1 MVQSNM
7 LTLIIELY
15 LNEMKPNKNKFRVLR
30 IKSSTSNLYNNMDIS
45 RFAHI
50 SNTSII
56 KLTSGQFCSPHMFNC
71 AGDFNWSVTEIT
83 KQITQCL
90 VKQWEQTT
98 VDCFAL
104 N

>member
-1 MVQSNM
+1 M

-56 KLTSGQFCSPHMFNC
+56 KLTFGQFCSPHMCNC
-71 AGDFNWSVTEIT
+71 AGDFN
-83 KQITQCL
+83 
-90 VKQWEQTT
+90 
-98 VDCFAL
+98 
-104 N
+104 

>member
-1 MVQSNM
+1 MF
-7 LTLIIELY
+7 TLITEKY

-30 IKSSTSNLYNNMDIS
+30 IKSSGSNLYNNMDIS

-50 SNTSII
+50 SNTSRT
-56 KLTSGQFCSPHMFNC
+56 KLTLDTCSPHMCNC

-90 VKQWEQTT
+90 IKQWEQTT